1 MSDELLVVR
10 CQLGERDAFNELVR
24 AWHDRVWAYTTRM
37 LGPADTADVAQDIW
51 LAVFRGLPKL
61 RQPDRFAPWLYAIA
75 RRAIVNRL
83 RVEYARAEAAG
94 EAEPAQPDTV
104 DAVVDRT
111 DLLAGLAGL
120 PAPER
125 EVLLL
130 FYLEDL
136 PADVCAEICAI
147 PVGTVKSRLH
157 RGRRMLR
164 DELRR
169 KGYQR

>member
-1 MSDELLVVR
+1 MTDELLVVR

-37 LGPADTADVAQDIW
+37 LGSADAADVAQEIW

-61 RQPDRFAPWLYAIA
+61 RNPDRFTPWLYAIA
-75 RRAIVNRL
+75 RRAIINRL
-83 RVEYARAEAAG
+83 RAEYARAETAADP
-94 EAEPAQPDTV
+94 EPAQPDTA
-104 DAVVDRT
+104 DTVVDRT
-111 DLLAGLAGL
+111 DLLAGLARL

-125 EVLLL
+125 EILIL
-130 FYLEDL
+130 FYLDDL
-136 PADVCAEICAI
+136 PTEVCAEICAI
-147 PVGTVKSRLH
+147 PVGTVKSRLF